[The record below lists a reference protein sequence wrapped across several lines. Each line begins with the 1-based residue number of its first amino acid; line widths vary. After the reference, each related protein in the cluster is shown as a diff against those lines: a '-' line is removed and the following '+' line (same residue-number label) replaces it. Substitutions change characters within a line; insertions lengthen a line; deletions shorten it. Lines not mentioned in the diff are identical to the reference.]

1 MQNSEY
7 ELPAAEGTPNGEVG
21 AMDLKQL
28 QKEKQDLEQQLT
40 EKNKIMKQMQQRM
53 LELKKTLQKEL
64 VSALHI
70 QPYTSHPQTPLPSL
84 DSGPPWGPW
93 LPGMLSRL
101 IAEIRYGL
109 VEVP

>member
-40 EKNKIMKQMQQRM
+40 EKNKVRTPH
-53 LELKKTLQKEL
+53 LASCDE
-64 VSALHI
+64 SALAWPSPKSAI
-70 QPYTSHPQTPLPSL
+70 FPLFFS
-84 DSGPPWGPW
+84 W
-93 LPGMLSRL
+93 LPPNTPNPMAVLSWNSL
-101 IAEIRYGL
+101 
-109 VEVP
+109 